1 MSAPQRIGIAI
12 VEHAGRYLV
21 GIRPEGVPLAGYAEF
36 PGGKCEADEPT
47 DACAVRECHEE
58 TGLAVAPVRLLQ
70 QVTHTY
76 PHGTVELSF
85 WLCRPVSADID
96 AAEHHGFRWVSS
108 EQLAALRFPEANA
121 GVIALLIDDNNGQ
134 DAQG

>member
-36 PGGKCEADEPT
+36 PGGKCHADEPA
-47 DACAVRECHEE
+47 DACAVRECREE

-85 WLCRPVSADID
+85 WLCRPADGV
-96 AAEHHGFRWVSS
+96 AADYNGFRWVNA

-121 GVIALLIDDNNGQ
+121 AVIARLIDAAHE
-134 DAQG
+134 AQG